1 VGAPNSSDGIVQII
15 VHAEDDAFL
24 PMQSSFHIKASKFS
38 SEGSYQESGLINEKA
53 IIYRLADLKSLKM
66 VPGKHETVKVE
77 EEAVIVKAGEQQRE
91 TLIGKHAVGPHA
103 AVVDLHIGEI
113 VDNIAGLSSHDMF
126 LLQIN
131 YFVKTLES
139 AMANNFR
146 KVTYI
151 HGIGNGVLKNAVI
164 TKLKEYDGL
173 QDKSASLA
181 EFGHGAIDV
190 LIHVR

>member
-1 VGAPNSSDGIVQII
+1 MS
-15 VHAEDDAFL
+15 
-24 PMQSSFHIKASKFS
+24 
-38 SEGSYQESGLINEKA
+38 EKA
-53 IIYRLADLKSLKM
+53 IILRLADMKALRKIA
-66 VPGKHETVKVE
+66 GKHEAVKVVDE
-77 EEAVIVKAGEQQRE
+77 PLIIEAKEQNKE

-139 AMANNFR
+139 AMAHNFR

-151 HGIGNGVLKNAVI
+151 HGIGNGVLKNAI
-164 TKLKEYDGL
+164 MEKLKEYEGL

-181 EFGHGAIDV
+181 DYGHGAIDV
-190 LIHVR
+190 IIHVK